1 MNSNKLRKMA
11 VAACAMI
18 LASAVAAQVK
28 TTADAFSM
36 GKDFAKTG
44 SKAAGGTVNSS
55 SGSKNLPNFTTT
67 APESSNF
74 AGGKGN
80 VGAAGHA
87 KMINCETS
95 HSPDA
100 FTQQECEAVNFLA
113 KNPSTRPKFDIDKK
127 KDPILTGSGD
137 IIKNPGLIPG
147 TNGQQCH
154 VVTTNVPATMT
165 EQTCEQSITTTNIV
179 CKRTL
184 NPQCAFAGSDMSS
197 SVTSQS
203 GAFTTVSITK
213 GNKPGLYDYTMK
225 TPFAICGT
233 EGTGE
238 VKFNLDT
245 VGKGSYITVNLSE
258 LDDTAALGVNGITVF
273 AGHPNSGPSYSG
285 SYFPQNVTSFQVGYS
300 WTEAAGTTCN
310 GKPEWDC
317 SNPKPV
323 FMKYTASAKLLDYC
337 PSGYSKRNQ
346 FNGCGDVEGMGTVCN
361 GLEPDSSLNVPGF
374 FCNSEGKFLMN
385 RVEGGGNWKG
395 SLSTQMPLKVGENTI
410 QAYWGTAPRRKACGN
425 VTISGQI
432 YNVAPVCDSLWND
445 GCAALRDASR

>member
-1 MNSNKLRKMA
+1 MNRNTLRKMA
-11 VAACAMI
+11 VVGCSML
-18 LASAVAAQVK
+18 LAGAVGAQVK

-100 FTQQECEAVNFLA
+100 FTQQECDAVNFLA

-137 IIKNPGLIPG
+137 IIKNPGLVPG
-147 TNGQQCH
+147 ANGQQCH

-184 NPQCAFAGSDMSS
+184 NPQCAFAGSDISS
-197 SVTSQS
+197 STTSQS

-213 GNKPGLYDYTMK
+213 GSKPGLYDYTLK

-238 VKFNLDT
+238 IKFNLDSI
-245 VGKGSYITVNLSE
+245 GKGSYMTVNLSE
-258 LDDTAALGVNGITVF
+258 LDDAAALGINGVTVF
-273 AGHPNSGPSYSG
+273 AGYPNNGPSYSG
-285 SYFPQNVTSFQVGYS
+285 AYFPQNVTSFQIGYS
-300 WTEAAGTTCN
+300 WTEQAGTTCN
-310 GKPEWDC
+310 NKFPSDC
-317 SNPKPV
+317 TDPKPV
-323 FMKYTASAKLLDYC
+323 YTRFTASTKLLDYC
-337 PSGYSKRNQ
+337 PSGYTKRNQ
-346 FNGCGDVEGMGTVCN
+346 FLGCIETENGMVCAGTN
-361 GLEPDSSLNVPGF
+361 PDSSQNVDGF

-385 RVEGGGNWKG
+385 RREGPGNWKG

-410 QAYWGTAPRRKACGN
+410 QAYWGTYPGRKACGN

-432 YNVAPVCDSLWND
+432 YNVAPVCDSMWND

>member
-1 MNSNKLRKMA
+1 MNSSKLRKTA
-11 VAACAMI
+11 IAACTMI

-197 SVTSQS
+197 SVTSKS

-225 TPFAICGT
+225 TPLPICGT

-258 LDDTAALGVNGITVF
+258 LDDTAALGVNGVTVF

-285 SYFPQNVTSFQVGYS
+285 AFFPKNATSFQIGYS
-300 WTEAAGTTCN
+300 WTEEAGTTCN
-310 GKPEWDC
+310 GKSSWECTD
-317 SNPKPV
+317 PKPLFV
-323 FMKYTASAKLLDYC
+323 KFTASAKLLDYC
-337 PSGYSKRNQ
+337 PSGYAKRNQ
-346 FNGCGDVEGMGTVCN
+346 FSGCQDTESGTSCAGVN
-361 GLEPDSSLNVPGF
+361 PDSSQNVSGF
-374 FCNSEGKFLMN
+374 FCNSEGKFLLN
-385 RVEGGGNWKG
+385 RSEGSGNWRG

-410 QAYWGTAPRRKACGN
+410 QAYWGTYPGRKACGN